1 MASNKIKEFPPT
13 AEAIGFSGD
22 GATGGFIPNT
32 PAIAQEVNYS
42 FKNVSV
48 ITTALANT
56 LARESNVD
64 LDSTT
69 TSSTLTKITDKLVFD
84 NGSGTSQPSGTQN
97 GQAACVVTNPSTGAK
112 EIKWAGFCWGEAA
125 QGEYYLNSLSSYS
138 LVLNDQG
145 GFGFYD
151 VLINSDPT
159 KNDYNFPIFKVDR
172 TAASDGKATY
182 YGTLVEATSNT
193 KSNSAPNNIVVKVSR
208 KTPGSSQ
215 GDDPTVVQA
224 QTYVFSDVV
233 ESVYTTT
240 HPTTW
245 NDSIMNDVLRVS
257 DLINKNQAGQP
268 EAVNFRGSGFGLT
281 KLKAKTITI
290 EKNVSAWSSDIYK
303 LLVDLATN
311 AERYVMSV
319 SVMVENA
326 GFAAIWAGGI
336 LTYTKSAADGAE
348 NVYVTYTNIGELYAN
363 TASTSMMASPLR
375 SNNHPKV
382 IIEYI
387 EVQ

>member
-1 MASNKIKEFPPT
+1 MASNKIKEFPPAAKAT
-13 AEAIGFSGD
+13 DITTTGFQ
-22 GATGGFIPNT
+22 PNT
-32 PAIAQEVNYS
+32 VAVAEEVNAS

-48 ITTALANT
+48 VTTALANT
-56 LARESNVD
+56 LARESETD
-64 LDSTT
+64 LNSNT
-69 TSSTLTKITDKLVFD
+69 TSDDLTKITDKLAFD

-125 QGEYYLNSLSSYS
+125 QGEYYLNSLSRYS

-172 TAASDGKATY
+172 TATSDGVAVH

-193 KSNSAPNNIVVKVSR
+193 KSNSASNNIVVKVSR

-215 GDDPTVVQA
+215 GDDPTVVQT
-224 QTYVFSDVV
+224 QTYVFSD
-233 ESVYTTT
+233 SALPVYTATP
-240 HPTTW
+240 PTMW
-245 NDSIMNDVLRVS
+245 NDSIMNNVLRVS
-257 DLINKNQAGQP
+257 DLIDKDLGGNPK
-268 EAVNFRGSGFGLT
+268 AVNFRGSGFGLT

-290 EKNVSAWSSDIYK
+290 EKNVDYSKPMSEEQQNAQD
-303 LLVDLATN
+303 LLLAFAKNTGQ
-311 AERYVMSV
+311 YMLSV
-319 SVMVENA
+319 SVEVGTNSVYS
-326 GFAAIWAGGI
+326 GGI
-336 LTYTKSAADGAE
+336 LTYGISSSYPE
-348 NVYVTYTNIGELYAN
+348 NVLISYVI
-363 TASTSMMASPLR
+363 STSDENLGKMTTR
-375 SNNHPKV
+375 SLFSTNHPKV

-387 EVQ
+387 EIS

>member
-1 MASNKIKEFPPT
+1 MASNKIKEFPPAAKATDITT
-13 AEAIGFSGD
+13 AGFQ
-22 GATGGFIPNT
+22 PNT
-32 PAIAQEVNYS
+32 AAKAEEVNAS

-48 ITTALANT
+48 VTTALANT
-56 LARESNVD
+56 LAKESNVD

-69 TSSTLTKITDKLVFD
+69 TSSTLTNVTDKLVFD
-84 NGSGTSQPSGTQN
+84 NDSGTSQPSGTRN
-97 GQAACVVTNPSTGAK
+97 GQAACVVANPSTGAK
-112 EIKWAGFCWGEAA
+112 EIKRAGFCWGEAA
-125 QGEYYLNSLSSYS
+125 QGEYYLNSLSRYS

-172 TAASDGKATY
+172 TTTSDGVAAH

-215 GDDPTVVQA
+215 GDDPTVVQV
-224 QTYVFSDVV
+224 QTYVFSDSALPVR
-233 ESVYTTT
+233 TTT
-240 HPTTW
+240 APIVW

-257 DLINKNQAGQP
+257 DLIDKDLGGNPK
-268 EAVNFRGSGFGLT
+268 AVSFRESGFGLT

-290 EKNVSAWSSDIYK
+290 EKNVDYSKPMSEEQQNAQD
-303 LLVDLATN
+303 LLLAFAKNTGQ
-311 AERYVMSV
+311 YILSV
-319 SVMVENA
+319 SVEVSA
-326 GFAAIWAGGI
+326 GSAYSGGF
-336 LTYTKSAADGAE
+336 LTYGSSSSYPE
-348 NVYVTYTNIGELYAN
+348 NVLISYVAPSSDGESGSFQTRLLF
-363 TASTSMMASPLR
+363 ST
-375 SNNHPKV
+375 NHPKV